1 MLPEHG
7 PHRDA
12 QYHQAGH
19 EKDDIEYMKHVFNEI
34 DAAAV
39 RVTSF
44 VQLLVGATVLMMVEM
59 AATATAGR
67 WNHRRGL
74 RLLFLLG
81 HTGPF
86 GKLYSRLHSGKT
98 SLQDLIYC
106 TESQLVVVAVA
117 ASRPVF
123 PRKNTDDKFQN

>member
-1 MLPEHG
+1 
-7 PHRDA
+7 
-12 QYHQAGH
+12 
-19 EKDDIEYMKHVFNEI
+19 MKHVFNEI

-59 AATATAGR
+59 AATAAAGR
-67 WNHRRGL
+67 RNHRRGL

-81 HTGPF
+81 HTGPLLGNF
-86 GKLYSRLHSGKT
+86 ILVCTRQKGGSKT

-106 TESQLVVVAVA
+106 TESQLVVVAA